1 MNSQTAHLD
10 KEHQDFLKKLGKN
23 ITEVRRKKRMSRLK
37 LSELSGLHTQYLLD
51 VEAGRKNLGI
61 YMVAQIARS
70 LEIPLSELIQN
81 IDLKPMK

>member
-1 MNSQTAHLD
+1 MSSQTAHLD
-10 KEHQDFLKKLGKN
+10 KEHQDFLKNLGRN

-70 LEIPLSELIQN
+70 LDIPLSELIQN

>member
-1 MNSQTAHLD
+1 VSSQIAHLD
-10 KEHQDFLKKLGKN
+10 KEHQDFLKTLGKN
-23 ITEVRRKKRMSRLK
+23 ITEIRRQKRMSRLK

-61 YMVAQIARS
+61 YMIAQIARS
-70 LEIPLSELIQN
+70 LDIPLSELVQN

>member
-10 KEHQDFLKKLGKN
+10 KEQQDFLKKLGKN
-23 ITEVRRKKRMSRLK
+23 IIEVRRKKRMSRLK

-70 LEIPLSELIQN
+70 LDIPLSELLQN
-81 IDLKPMK
+81 INLKSMM